1 MTWTI
6 GRIYNFMHHCDC
18 EFHDAIVYMYKD
30 LLEYVSVR
38 ACVFLCKGVFLCERC
53 YVGLHLLLCGY
64 ECVFVLMCFC
74 MLAFLFMCFYVCLC
88 NCMRFVCLYLF
99 ECGCMIYVCLWL
111 LFFIPLKSV
120 SVLVCVFVCV
130 RCQ

>member
-1 MTWTI
+1 M
-6 GRIYNFMHHCDC
+6 
-18 EFHDAIVYMYKD
+18 
-30 LLEYVSVR
+30 
-38 ACVFLCKGVFLCERC
+38 FLCKGVFLCERC

-88 NCMRFVCLYLF
+88 NCMRFCVL
-99 ECGCMIYVCLWL
+99 
-111 LFFIPLKSV
+111 V
-120 SVLVCVFVCV
+120 SVFVWLYDICVFVVCFCFLECVFFLLLKTVCVLVHVFVCV